1 MENSFVVNKL
11 NSVEDLK
18 KELLQKAVVLVE
30 NPSGYYSVVQV
41 ATRAV
46 VQDEEEE
53 LVVFPVND
61 LVEGDDIRMVGY
73 DLVGHDFASLA
84 STFDRAGIC
93 LKENLNGV
101 DLLVG
106 SPLFNRTIDDSQ
118 TATANAVDET
128 KAALVPDKSLTSHVG
143 DRIRWDS
150 HDDGIRCYQSNRI
163 DLGMGAEEEWMQ
175 KVGLISTE
183 MPALL
188 YLRYG
193 GAGIFRDRL
202 LPLPVY
208 HLRNGVKALSVISEW
223 K

>member
-11 NSVEDLK
+11 NGIEDLK

-30 NPSGYYSVVQV
+30 NPSGYNSVVQV
-41 ATRAV
+41 AARAV

-61 LVEGDDIRMVGY
+61 LVEGDDIRMVGD

-84 STFDRAGIC
+84 SAFDRARIC

-118 TATANAVDET
+118 
-128 KAALVPDKSLTSHVG
+128 AALNTVSKKTTVSYKRRVIQGAAIPTYSH
-143 DRIRWDS
+143 
-150 HDDGIRCYQSNRI
+150 
-163 DLGMGAEEEWMQ
+163 
-175 KVGLISTE
+175 LIF
-183 MPALL
+183 M
-188 YLRYG
+188 
-193 GAGIFRDRL
+193 
-202 LPLPVY
+202 
-208 HLRNGVKALSVISEW
+208 
-223 K
+223 